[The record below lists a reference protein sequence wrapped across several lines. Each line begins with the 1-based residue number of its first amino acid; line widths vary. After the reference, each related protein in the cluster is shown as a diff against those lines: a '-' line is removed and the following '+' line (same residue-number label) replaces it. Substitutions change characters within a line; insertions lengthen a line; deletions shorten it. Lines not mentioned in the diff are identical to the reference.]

1 MMTKSFRY
9 VLSEILWL
17 TIALIVASIICY
29 LVFDWDARGAIV
41 SLQKHD
47 TYFVLSTAIVIPP
60 VFLFMT
66 FVLYFIKESQ
76 NRFSKKLPNIILLI
90 TGLLLIAL
98 LAFVNKSLVI
108 LGTNYGW
115 TAYPPLSM
123 VPDVEPEV
131 PQLNP
136 FAAVVANV
144 LTVLQ
149 ILVTITLLYAVFHWG
164 RKSQSSLKQ

>member
-1 MMTKSFRY
+1 MVKNSFRPI
-9 VLSEILWL
+9 LNELLWL
-17 TIALIVASIICY
+17 LIAFIVASVICY

-47 TYFVLSTAIVIPP
+47 TYFVLSTAMVIPP

-66 FVLYFIKESQ
+66 FVLYFIKESR

-90 TGLLLIAL
+90 TGLLLITL
-98 LAFVNKSLVI
+98 LVFVNRE
-108 LGTNYGW
+108 LGKFETNYGW

-123 VPDVEPEV
+123 L
-131 PQLNP
+131 PQSPPQGAQTNP
-136 FAAVVANV
+136 FSIVVNV

-149 ILVTITLLYAVFHWG
+149 ILVTIALLYAVFHWG
-164 RKSQSSLKQ
+164 RNSQSSLMQ